1 MKRTPGWH
9 RWARLARWMTML
21 VLALA
26 IVTGLMVTV
35 GLSGL
40 SQRLL
45 AAGAAGI
52 ALLAVG
58 ILRRS
63 RA

>member
-1 MKRTPGWH
+1 
-9 RWARLARWMTML
+9 MTIL

-45 AAGAAGI
+45 ATAGAAGI
-52 ALLAVG
+52 TLLAVG
-58 ILRRS
+58 VLCRS